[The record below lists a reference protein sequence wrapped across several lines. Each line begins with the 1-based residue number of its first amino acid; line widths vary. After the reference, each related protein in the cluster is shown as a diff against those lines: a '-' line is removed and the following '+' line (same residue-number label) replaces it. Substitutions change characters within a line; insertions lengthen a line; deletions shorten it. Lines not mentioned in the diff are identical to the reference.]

1 MPADDLIQ
9 LELMFNRFR
18 RLVAELRSGVVRRNH
33 FQPWEI
39 EILIDL
45 ENCHL
50 DPRRWGDTLRQYE
63 KAVER
68 QIESGSGP
76 PMKLSEYLA
85 LRAPK
90 RASNF

>member
-1 MPADDLIQ
+1 MSADDLIQ

-18 RLVAELRSGVVRRNH
+18 RLLAELQSGVIRRNH
-33 FQPWEI
+33 FQPWEVD
-39 EILIDL
+39 ILVDL

-50 DPRRWGDTLRQYE
+50 DRRRWVDTLRQYE

-68 QIESGSGP
+68 QIEGGSGP

-90 RASNF
+90 RVSNF